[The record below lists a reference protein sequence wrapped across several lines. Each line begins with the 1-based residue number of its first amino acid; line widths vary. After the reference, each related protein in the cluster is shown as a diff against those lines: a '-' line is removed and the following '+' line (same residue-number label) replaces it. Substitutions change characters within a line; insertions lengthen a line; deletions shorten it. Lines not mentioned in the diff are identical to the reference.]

1 MELSAL
7 IIEYVS
13 VLTEISYHRRGA
25 KGAECEYFLFA
36 VERPRRNGI
45 ADRVI

>member
-7 IIEYVS
+7 IIKYVS

-25 KGAECEYFLFA
+25 KGAECESAVKFEIFA
-36 VERPRRNGI
+36 LL
-45 ADRVI
+45 